1 MAPTE
6 LHPAPG
12 PTSAG
17 VGAGSDSR
25 RARRLSLGVGLPIM
39 VVAVIVAIV
48 LSVGIG
54 PVKISPGTTVQIIAH
69 KFFGFG
75 SEQPALETSV
85 VMSLRLP
92 RILFGAL
99 TGAALAVS
107 GAVMQSL
114 FRNPLADPGVIGVSG
129 GASTGAVVAI
139 VLLSSVGAGLYQ
151 WLVPAA
157 AFCGGLLAV
166 AIIYTLARPGRG
178 YGTSRLLLVG
188 IAVGAGFSAITG
200 FMTFLADDEK
210 LQSVVFWQMG
220 SLDDIDWTKLAVGAA
235 VVIVCVIVLCLMHRK
250 LDALTLGERS
260 AYYLGLNVVSVRR
273 WLIILSALL
282 TSVTVA
288 FAGTIGFVGL
298 VVPHV
303 VRLLTGPAH
312 RGLLPLSALTGALLL
327 VVADTIARSVAP
339 PAEVP
344 IGLLTSALGA
354 PFFLFLVLRSREGRP

>member
-1 MAPTE
+1 
-6 LHPAPG
+6 
-12 PTSAG
+12 
-17 VGAGSDSR
+17 VR
-25 RARRLSLGVGLPIM
+25 RVSLSVGLPA
-39 VVAVIVAIV
+39 VALALLVAIV
-48 LSVGIG
+48 LSVGVG
-54 PVKISPGTTVQIIAH
+54 PVEIAPRTTLGVVSHEILGIGEPGPQ
-69 KFFGFG
+69 
-75 SEQPALETSV
+75 LESTV

-129 GASTGAVVAI
+129 GASTGAVAAI
-139 VLLSSVGAGLYQ
+139 VLLGSVGASAFA

-157 AFCGGLLAV
+157 AFLGGLLAV
-166 AIIYTLARPGRG
+166 ALIYTLARPGRG
-178 YGTSRLLLVG
+178 HGTSRLLLVG

-200 FMTFLADDEK
+200 FLTFVADDEE

-220 SLDDIDWTKLAVGAA
+220 SLDDIDWVKLAVGAI
-235 VVIVCVIVLCLMHRK
+235 VVVACTVGVCLMHRK

-260 AYYLGLNVVSVRR
+260 AYYLGLDVVKVRR
-273 WLIILSALL
+273 VLIVLTALL

-312 RGLLPLSALTGALLL
+312 RGLLPLTALVGALLI

-354 PFFLFLVLRSREGRP
+354 PFFLFLVLRTRERRL